1 MNNFKLV
8 TTEKNKRE
16 RLFLFD
22 ILYRKIIENIY
33 QPKMKIKIKNSVVA
47 LARQDIYLIN
57 VISFIT
63 FHLKYTLCTCNFK
76 IP

>member
-22 ILYRKIIENIY
+22 ILYHKIIENTY
-33 QPKMKIKIKNSVVA
+33 QPKMKISIFRFWQA
-47 LARQDIYLIN
+47 LARQRSIL
-57 VISFIT
+57 
-63 FHLKYTLCTCNFK
+63 LLC
-76 IP
+76 